1 MASAN
6 TGNNMEQ
13 PRNKVQAAERKG
25 SAESVTPSLPPP
37 IPNAARRAR
46 TPAAARTGRSTSG
59 PVVEIDDLT
68 KKYGDFTALDRLSL
82 TVERGQIL
90 GFVGPNGAGKTTTI
104 KILVGLAR
112 PTSGSARVAGAD
124 CVTEARKLKRLVG
137 YMPDTFGSYDNMR
150 VGEYLDFFGAAF
162 GIPRRA
168 RGRRIGECLD
178 IAGAGTFRDL
188 YVEALSHGMKQRVA
202 IARTLLHD
210 PEVLIL
216 DEPANGLDPQA
227 RIEMRQLL
235 LDLAGQ
241 GKTLLVTSHVLP
253 ELARIC
259 QHVAIITR
267 GRLRA
272 FGTLEEITRQLQQ
285 LRPMEILLTNADTLD
300 RVADLVRKHIETG
313 AEITASPTEAVV
325 RFRTAQREEEL
336 AGLLAALVAAGLGVT
351 QFREV
356 QTDLEEA
363 FMTVARSK
371 D

>member
-1 MASAN
+1 MSPGQPAIE
-6 TGNNMEQ
+6 TGE
-13 PRNKVQAAERKG
+13 
-25 SAESVTPSLPPP
+25 
-37 IPNAARRAR
+37 
-46 TPAAARTGRSTSG
+46 
-59 PVVEIDDLT
+59 LT
-68 KKYGDFTALDRLSL
+68 KKYGDFVALDRLTMS
-82 TVERGQIL
+82 VERGQIL

-104 KILVGLAR
+104 KVLVGLAR
-112 PTSGSARVAGAD
+112 PSSGSARVAGAD
-124 CVTEARKLKRLVG
+124 CVAEARKIKRLVG

-162 GIPRRA
+162 GIPRR
-168 RGRRIGECLD
+168 GRAARIGEVLETAA
-178 IAGAGTFRDL
+178 AGSFRDL

-235 LDLAGQ
+235 LDLADR

-253 ELARIC
+253 ELARVC
-259 QHVAIITR
+259 HRFAIITR

-272 FGTLEEITRQLQQ
+272 FGTLAEITRQLSQ
-285 LRPMEILLTNADTLD
+285 LRPMEVLLTRADQID
-300 RVADLVRKHIETG
+300 AVVEVVRKHLEHG
-313 AEITASPTEAVV
+313 AEISPAPAEGVV
-325 RFRTAQREEEL
+325 RFRTARPEEDL
-336 AGLLAALVAAGLGVT
+336 AGLLAALVGAGLGIA

-363 FMTVARSK
+363 FMTVARAG
-371 D
+371 DETPNGDRP

>member
-1 MASAN
+1 
-6 TGNNMEQ
+6 
-13 PRNKVQAAERKG
+13 V
-25 SAESVTPSLPPP
+25 
-37 IPNAARRAR
+37 
-46 TPAAARTGRSTSG
+46 
-59 PVVEIDDLT
+59 
-68 KKYGDFTALDRLSL
+68 ALDRLTLSI
-82 TVERGQIL
+82 ERGQIL

-112 PTSGSARVAGAD
+112 PTSGTAKVAGVD

-162 GIPRRA
+162 GIPRRERA
-168 RGRRIGECLD
+168 RRIGELLET
-178 IAGAGTFRDL
+178 AGASSFRDL

-216 DEPANGLDPQA
+216 DEPASGLDPQA

-235 LDLAGQ
+235 LELADR
-241 GKTLLVTSHVLP
+241 GKTFLVTSHVLP

-259 QHVAIITR
+259 HRVAIITR

-272 FGTLEEITRQLQQ
+272 FGTLEEITRRLHQ
-285 LRPMEILLTNADTLD
+285 LRPIEVLLTHADQID
-300 RVADLVRKHIETG
+300 RAVEVIRRHTEPG
-313 AEITASPTEAVV
+313 AEISSSHAEAVV
-325 RFRTAQREEEL
+325 RFRTAKREKEL
-336 AGLLAALVAAGLGVT
+336 AGLVAALVTAGVGVT

-363 FMTVARSK
+363 FMTVARS
-371 D
+371 DGDSPEDVPEAAHITTPSRGRAS

>member
-1 MASAN
+1 VA
-6 TGNNMEQ
+6 
-13 PRNKVQAAERKG
+13 
-25 SAESVTPSLPPP
+25 
-37 IPNAARRAR
+37 
-46 TPAAARTGRSTSG
+46 
-59 PVVEIDDLT
+59 PVVETKDLT
-68 KKYGDFTALDRLSL
+68 KKYGEFTALDRLTLS
-82 TVERGQIL
+82 VERGQIL

-112 PTSGSARVAGAD
+112 PTSGTATVAGAD
-124 CVTEARKLKRLVG
+124 CVAEARKLKRLVG

-162 GIPRRA
+162 GIPRRDRA
-168 RGRRIGECLD
+168 RRIAEVLES
-178 IAGAGTFRDL
+178 AGAATFRDL

-227 RIEMRQLL
+227 RIEMRQVL
-235 LDLAGQ
+235 LDLAAR

-259 QHVAIITR
+259 HRVAIITR
-267 GRLRA
+267 GKLRA
-272 FGTLEEITRQLQQ
+272 FGTLAEIARQLSQQ
-285 LRPMEILLTNADTLD
+285 RPMEVLLTSADTID
-300 RVADLVRKHIETG
+300 RVVAIVQRFIEPE
-313 AEITASPTEAVV
+313 AEITSSPTEALVI
-325 RFRTAQREEEL
+325 FRTAKREDEL
-336 AGLLAALVAAGLGVT
+336 APLLAALVAAGLGVT

-363 FMTVARSK
+363 FMTVARATN
-371 D
+371 DE

>member
-1 MASAN
+1 MPD
-6 TGNNMEQ
+6 Q
-13 PRNKVQAAERKG
+13 PAVDIQK
-25 SAESVTPSLPPP
+25 
-37 IPNAARRAR
+37 
-46 TPAAARTGRSTSG
+46 
-59 PVVEIDDLT
+59 LT
-68 KKYGDFTALDRLSL
+68 KKYGSFIALDRLTLS
-82 TVERGQIL
+82 VERGEIL

-112 PTSGSARVAGAD
+112 PTAGSARIAGVD
-124 CVTEARKLKRLVG
+124 CVAEARRIKRLVG

-162 GIPRRA
+162 GIPRRQRA
-168 RGRRIGECLD
+168 QRIGEVLET
-178 IAGAGTFRDL
+178 AGASSFLDL

-210 PEVLIL
+210 PQVLIL

-227 RIEMRQLL
+227 RIEMRQIL
-235 LDLAGQ
+235 LDLAAR

-253 ELARIC
+253 ELARVC
-259 QHVAIITR
+259 HRFAIITR

-272 FGTLEEITRQLQQ
+272 LGTLEEISRQLSP
-285 LRPMEILLTNADTLD
+285 LRPMEVLLTDATQIE
-300 RVADLVRKHIETG
+300 RVAEVVRQHIEPG
-313 AEITASPTEAVV
+313 AEVTASATEAVV
-325 RFRTAQREEEL
+325 RFRTAKCEEEL

-363 FMTVARSK
+363 FMTVARADDAGPEEVSAIRTGK
-371 D
+371 AS

>member
-1 MASAN
+1 MS
-6 TGNNMEQ
+6 
-13 PRNKVQAAERKG
+13 RAE
-25 SAESVTPSLPPP
+25 A
-37 IPNAARRAR
+37 
-46 TPAAARTGRSTSG
+46 
-59 PVVEIDDLT
+59 VVETKELT
-68 KKYGDFTALDRLSL
+68 KKYGRAVALDRLTLS
-82 TVERGQIL
+82 VGRGQIL

-112 PTSGSARVAGAD
+112 PTSGSATIAGVD
-124 CVTEARKLKRLVG
+124 CVREARKIKRLVG

-162 GIPRRA
+162 GLPRRP
-168 RGRRIGECLD
+168 RIQRIDEVLD
-178 IAGAGTFRDL
+178 IAGAASFRDL

-210 PEVLIL
+210 PQVLIL

-235 LDLAGQ
+235 LNLADR
-241 GKTLLVTSHVLP
+241 GKTLLVTSHILP

-259 QHVAIITR
+259 HRVAIITR

-272 FGTLEEITRQLQQ
+272 YGTLEEITRQLHQM
-285 LRPMEILLTNADTLD
+285 RPMEVLLT
-300 RVADLVRKHIETG
+300 VADPLERVVEIVRGHIEPD
-313 AEITASPTEAVV
+313 AEIQASPAEAAV
-325 RFRTAQREEEL
+325 RFRTAKSEEEL
-336 AGLLAALVAAGLGVT
+336 AGLLAALVAANVGVT

-363 FMTVARSK
+363 FMTVAREK
-371 D
+371 VEV